1 MANTSAIAGLVPVGY
16 LDGGAWTGKA
26 NMYCIPSTDGN
37 AFAIGDPVTLAGSAD
52 ANGVPT
58 VTLATAGAGNL
69 VLGAMIGMGGT
80 VYGSHSGDPTSLNT
94 IVIPATKTKN
104 YYILVA
110 DSPDIVYEIQ
120 EGTDGAAL
128 AATSVGLNFDLKS
141 GTNNGFVSG
150 WVLDN
155 DTGATGVTLQLKSL
169 RLSQRR
175 DNTFGTSAKWLVK
188 INHHSFRPG
197 VAGV

>member
-1 MANTSAIAGLVPVGY
+1 MANQSAIAGLVPVGY
-16 LDGGAWTGKA
+16 LDGSPWTGKTR
-26 NMYCIPSTDGN
+26 MYCIPSADGN
-37 AFAIGDPVTLAGSAD
+37 AYAIGDPVTLAGSAD
-52 ANGVPT
+52 ANGVAT

-69 VLGAMIGMGGT
+69 VLGAVMGMAGT
-80 VYGSHSGDPTSLNT
+80 VYGASSGDPTSLNT
-94 IVIPATKTKN
+94 IVVPATKTKA
-104 YYILVA
+104 YYVLVA
-110 DSPDIVYEIQ
+110 DSPDIIYEIQ

-150 WVLDN
+150 WTLDN
-155 DTGATGVTLQLKSL
+155 DTGAAGATLQLKSL
-169 RLSQRR
+169 GLAQRR
-175 DNTFGTSAKWLVK
+175 DNAFGASAKWLVK